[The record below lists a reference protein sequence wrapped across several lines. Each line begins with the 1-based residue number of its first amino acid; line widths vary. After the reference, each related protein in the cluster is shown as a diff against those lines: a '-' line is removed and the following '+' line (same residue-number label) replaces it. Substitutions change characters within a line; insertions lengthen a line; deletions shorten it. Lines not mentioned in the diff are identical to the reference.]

1 MGQKVH
7 PIGLRLGIVANWK
20 SRWFAPKKF
29 RQYLKEDVKI
39 RDYLMRKFASSAVDA
54 VEIERSGTALRL
66 LIKTARPGLII
77 GRGGTGI
84 EEIRKEVVRLLEKL
98 RGPKEKIDLAIEIQE
113 IRKPEFHAMVMAR
126 QMAGELEKRIPFRRV
141 MKQTLDRIMQSK
153 EVEGAKVALA
163 GRLGGAEM
171 SRTEWLAKGKIP
183 LHTLRANIDYAQTEA
198 RTTYGAIGIKVWI
211 YKGEVFGE
219 KEKGER

>member
-1 MGQKVH
+1 
-7 PIGLRLGIVANWK
+7 
-20 SRWFAPKKF
+20 
-29 RQYLKEDVKI
+29 
-39 RDYLMRKFASSAVDA
+39 DA